1 MERKVMKNLLSRAHP
16 LRRVN
21 DNKTVIARLLQ
32 LREQLGAMGL
42 ASLGLLAAGALFT
55 VFFLN
60 PMQDRN
66 RQLESSLARHASRAV
81 QLLAASGKLESFY
94 AYLGKSEAPTD
105 WLAKLYG
112 IGKGTGVEL
121 QSATYRTPSGEKGTA
136 RIERYEIVLP
146 VSGTY
151 PQVRDFLRRA
161 LAEIPV
167 LSLDQLTL
175 KRESRNEGDVQA
187 ELKMTLHLVKP

>member
-1 MERKVMKNLLSRAHP
+1 MTNLLSRAHP
-16 LRRVN
+16 MRRAG
-21 DNKTVIARLLQ
+21 DSSLAARLAQ
-32 LREQLGAMGL
+32 LREQLGTMGL
-42 ASLGLLAAGALFT
+42 AALGLLAAGALFT

-60 PMQDRN
+60 PLQEKN
-66 RQLESSLARHASRAV
+66 RQLESSYARHAGRAV
-81 QLLAASGKLESFY
+81 QPGVASGKLESFY
-94 AYLGKSEAPTD
+94 AYLEKSEAPTD

-112 IGKGTGVEL
+112 IGKATGVEL
-121 QSATYRTPSGEKGTA
+121 QSATYRTSSPEKGAA

-146 VSGTY
+146 VTGTY
-151 PQVRDFLRRA
+151 LQLRDFLKRA

-175 KRESRNEGDVQA
+175 KRESRNDGDVQA